1 MFTVDLRSD
10 TVTRPSDA
18 MKKAMIESPVG
29 DDVLG
34 DDPTVKRLESLMA
47 ERFGMD
53 GSLFCVSG
61 TQANQIA
68 LMSHLS
74 PGDEVICHPYAHIFN
89 YEGGGIAANA
99 HASVA
104 FTGDD
109 RGIMHPEGVLS
120 CLKADDIHFPKSRV
134 LAVEN
139 TSNKGGGTCYEWEE
153 ITALR
158 AVASKSG
165 LLFHLDGAR
174 LYNALIA
181 KNHSES
187 DYGAAFDSISICLSK
202 GLGAP
207 VGSIL
212 LGNEAFIAHAKR
224 IRKRIGGGWRQA
236 GFLAGAALYA
246 MEHNVERLAIDHAAA
261 SDMAVFLQS
270 LPYIG
275 KVISPETNVLI
286 FGLNEDLN
294 QDQFIAGLAEKGIG
308 ISQMG
313 PGKCRMVFHLDITE
327 AHINK
332 VKSVLKSF

>member
-34 DDPTVKRLESLMA
+34 DDPTVQRLESMMA

-53 GSLFCVSG
+53 GALFCVSG

-74 PGDEVICHPYAHIFN
+74 PGDQVICHPYAHIYN

-120 CLKADDIHFPKSRV
+120 CIKADDIHFPRTRV

-139 TSNKGGGTCYEWEE
+139 TSNKGGGICYEWEE
-153 ITALR
+153 IEALR
-158 AVASKSG
+158 AVASKHG

-174 LYNALIA
+174 LYNALVA
-181 KNHSES
+181 KGQSES

-212 LGNEAFIAHAKR
+212 LGNDAFIAHAKR

-246 MEHNVERLAIDHAAA
+246 MEHNVERLAEDHAAA
-261 SDMAVFLQS
+261 RDMAEFLQT
-270 LPYIG
+270 LPYVNT
-275 KVISPETNVLI
+275 VIAPETNVLI
-286 FGLNEDLN
+286 FGLKEEMS
-294 QDQFIAGLAEKGIG
+294 QDDFIAGLAAKGIG

-313 PGKCRMVFHLDITE
+313 PGKCRMVFHLDVTAE
-327 AHINK
+327 HIAT
-332 VKSVLKSF
+332 VKSVLKSL